1 MGVMEQIKDALKRN
15 KLKKVLALIL
25 SMALWVYVM
34 GGQNPVIE
42 DSYRAKVILKNNASD
57 YKTFFDDQEVKVL
70 LSAPRSYFIDYS
82 DKDIKTYI
90 DTSDYGEGEHDIPI
104 EADFPKGFE
113 LIRISPETVHVK
125 IEPIIED
132 QVDLQL
138 IISGAPKSNNV
149 VKGLQAPESVT
160 IIGAKSA
167 INSVSQVVGYVGITG
182 DDDDFE
188 LNVPVSAIDEN
199 GRDVPDVRVIPSLV
213 KVFVDIERSAKK
225 TVPVVADLTA
235 PNGKEIESVTINPNS
250 VEIEGA
256 EDIVNDINSL
266 KTVSIMIPNNVSLS
280 NGIYK
285 KELAIVL
292 PDSNLKTN
300 VERVTV
306 TAKLKN
312 STAAQ

>member
-1 MGVMEQIKDALKRN
+1 MGVIEQIKDALQRN
-15 KLKKVLALIL
+15 KLKKFLALIL
-25 SMALWVYVM
+25 SIALWVYVM

-42 DSYRAKVILKNNASD
+42 DSYRVKVALRNNSSD
-57 YKTFFDDQEVKVL
+57 YKSFFDEQEVRVR

-82 DKDIKTYI
+82 DKDIHAYI
-90 DTSDYGEGEHDIPI
+90 DTSDYGEGEHDIPV
-104 EADFPKGFE
+104 ETDFPKGFE
-113 LIRISPETVHVK
+113 LIRISPETVHVR
-125 IEPIIED
+125 IEPIIEN
-132 QVDLQL
+132 QADLQL

-149 VKGLQAPESVT
+149 VKSLHAPEVVT

-188 LNVPVSAIDEN
+188 LNVPVSALDEN

-213 KVFVDIERSAKK
+213 KVFVDIEKSAKK

-256 EDIVNDINSL
+256 EDVVNDINSL
-266 KTVSIMIPNNVSLS
+266 TTVSIIIPDNVSLS

-292 PDSNLKTN
+292 PDGNLKTN